1 MRRTLWVLAMLL
13 LFLRAP
19 AFALDPAIPGTLQN
33 AAAAT
38 GDGTP
43 LLVSGF
49 GSVGVQVVLTD
60 AEVTFEATIDG
71 TNWAAVLCSLSTDGS
86 TAITANA
93 TGLYQCPVAGF
104 NQFRARV
111 STFGSGTVT
120 VKALA
125 TTAKLGGGGGG
136 GGLGAESDTLDT
148 VFDRGKV
155 IDGATSLANAVRFGG
170 DATAKQWCGYHDA
183 SAGLQFRP
191 CTDSNVR
198 TVIPTNFTGGVYDEE
213 GAADMEVFNPD
224 GATPHDIWS
233 YPNAA
238 YQPKKEIWIPAGALS
253 TDGTQCAAPAEVTI
267 NSGAKRYTILCAD
280 NDGSTAY
287 ADVMMPN
294 AWNGSTVTLTGVF
307 VQTAADT
314 SNVNADVAMACR
326 ADGGTINNTW
336 GTEVAMDTAM
346 TGSNAL
352 DTVTT
357 AAITP
362 NGTCTGDNTML
373 QIRWQLDAGGT
384 TTAVATMHLLGFKLT
399 YSEDSRSS

>member
-1 MRRTLWVLAMLL
+1 MRRTLWFLALLL

-38 GDGTP
+38 GTGTP
-43 LLVSGF
+43 LTVSGF
-49 GSVGVQVVLTD
+49 ASVGVQVVLTD

-86 TAITANA
+86 TAIAANA

-170 DATAKQWCGYHDA
+170 DTTAKQWCGYHDA
-183 SAGLQFRP
+183 SAGLQLRP
-191 CTDSNVR
+191 CTDANIR
-198 TVIPTNFTGGVYDEE
+198 TTIPTNFDWALRDEE
-213 GAADMEVFNPD
+213 AGADIETIDPD
-224 GATPHDIWS
+224 AATKHAMYAYGA
-233 YPNAA
+233 N
-238 YQPKKEIWIPAGALS
+238 YQPLKEIFLPAGALS
-253 TDGTQCAAPAEVTI
+253 TDGTQCGAPTERTI
-267 NSGAKRYTILCAD
+267 NSGAPRWTIICTD
-280 NDGSTAY
+280 NDGSTIY
-287 ADVMMPN
+287 GEVLMPN
-294 AWNGSTVTLTGVF
+294 NWDGGTITVTGAF

-314 SNVNADVAMACR
+314 SNLNADVAASCR
-326 ADGGTINNTW
+326 VDGDTINNTW
-336 GTEVAMDTAM
+336 GSEVAMDTAM
-346 TGSNAL
+346 GGSNKI

-357 AAITP
+357 TAITP
-362 NGTCTGDNTML
+362 NGTCTGDHTLL
-373 QIRWQLDAGGT
+373 QLRFQLDATGT
-384 TTAVATMHLLGFKLT
+384 TTAVATLHILGFTVT
-399 YSEDSRSS
+399 YSVDSRSS